1 MKKNSNPTIEIE
13 QIRDKDQALLEIK
26 FRDDKKKISLI
37 TERGKIETSM
47 VTCNKNGG
55 TLNMIYVVFEDGSL
69 VAISHSKSTVK
80 WVREEAL
87 ADMAVVQLV
96 DAANRLSFD
105 GEEDQIDQ
113 DLPQL
118 RKNED
123 LLEQFIRRIRRH
135 ANQIHSLLRHIV
147 TVKDIASF
155 FIDQNGQNSD
165 QFGIRKVIV
174 AVTRNDKI
182 YGLDSKTGRI
192 LWQSMIP
199 GGVEWKKDEN
209 SPYLFLQRPANF
221 YGMDAKCALVYRNLE
236 TLDMQRIS
244 FNPLT
249 GRIDNNDIQSLGS
262 GSIVKAFLLH
272 HSTEDNIRPLVILNK
287 NNQVTIVPEYAI
299 REIKSLS
306 GKIFIASVGQDG
318 EKITGQRLQVTE
330 GNIRT

>member
-1 MKKNSNPTIEIE
+1 MVHPSLPVTS
-13 QIRDKDQALLEIK
+13 ALLTI
-26 FRDDKKKISLI
+26 
-37 TERGKIETSM
+37 
-47 VTCNKNGG
+47 
-55 TLNMIYVVFEDGSL
+55 
-69 VAISHSKSTVK
+69 
-80 WVREEAL
+80 
-87 ADMAVVQLV
+87 
-96 DAANRLSFD
+96 
-105 GEEDQIDQ
+105 
-113 DLPQL
+113 
-118 RKNED
+118 
-123 LLEQFIRRIRRH
+123 
-135 ANQIHSLLRHIV
+135 LRHIV

-174 AVTRNDKI
+174 AVTKNDKI

-192 LWQSMIP
+192 IWQSMIP
-199 GGVEWKKDEN
+199 GGVEWRKDEN

-221 YGMDAKCALVYRNLE
+221 YGMDAKCTLVYRNLE

-272 HSTEDNIRPLVILNK
+272 HSIEDNIRPLVILNK
-287 NNQVTIVPEYAI
+287 NNQVTVVPEYAI

-330 GNIRT
+330 GNIRNLYVKFTGVSHIFKIV